1 MTTEKTCVLLSR
13 YDHSHTDTIKPPF
26 PAICIYS
33 LDNEKTFVLDDI
45 KTIHTTCG
53 ELALFAEK
61 LFSSKADGRGHS
73 RRLALN
79 IARQIFHSVK
89 CLLFKLSFPPSSQEA
104 KIHFTWDIPAL
115 VKDK

>member
-33 LDNEKTFVLDDI
+33 LDNEKTFVHDDI
-45 KTIHTTCG
+45 KTLHTTCG

-73 RRLALN
+73 
-79 IARQIFHSVK
+79 
-89 CLLFKLSFPPSSQEA
+89 
-104 KIHFTWDIPAL
+104 TD
-115 VKDK
+115 D